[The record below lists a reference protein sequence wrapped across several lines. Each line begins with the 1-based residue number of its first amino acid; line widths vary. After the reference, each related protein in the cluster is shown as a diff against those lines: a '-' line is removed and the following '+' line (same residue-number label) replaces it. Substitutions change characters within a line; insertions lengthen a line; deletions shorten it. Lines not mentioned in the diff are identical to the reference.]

1 MLYLNQSNR
10 FEVLQEKLC
19 DKLASHPAPV
29 FTPLQVIVPSAAIKR
44 RLMLSIADRFG
55 VCANVSFAFLAQW
68 LWELVGKAAG
78 SEGKSPFSPDVLSWR
93 ILRVLGDDT
102 FVRAHPRLSAYL
114 DRCDDAM
121 RFELACRIATLFD
134 RYGVYRTQWLESWAK
149 GEMAD
154 IGTQEAAA
162 QADQAWQADLWARI
176 VGETGTDESGTI
188 TALLAMLI
196 SGDEKV
202 LGLLPER
209 LHLFCEPTVAPPY
222 IRILRELG
230 RHTDIELYVMNPCR
244 EYWFDIVDERRM
256 ARLESRDQVQH
267 HEILNPLLASWGKQC
282 SASLGLMMS
291 KLDAL
296 ETEDSDFV
304 NACRPDSDNPLLA
317 RIQDSMLDLQEW
329 EDASQ
334 SAYGTDDSLEIHVA
348 HSLTREI
355 EILHDQLLRRFAS
368 DDAPSPSDML
378 VVTPDLDTAAPMIDA
393 VFRHNGSGVQIPYV
407 ITGRRSNR
415 LNPVA
420 RALLDILA
428 LASSRCTASAVMD
441 VLMLPEV
448 GATFGF
454 DGDRTLLR
462 RWLDDAGICWALDGE
477 HKAAFD
483 VPSDEKHTFRDGMHR
498 LFLAYAL
505 PEGMQSPVAGRLPAG
520 HGLGLESAGLGQLWR
535 FIGAIDRLRH
545 DLDEMKTPQGWQQC
559 WLAILDTF
567 VTVTPALLDSDREVR
582 SRIADLCETMTFASD
597 TFAFSHVIAMTAL
610 EKALE
615 GAGQGSVP
623 AGVVVFAPM
632 HSLRNLPYDHIFAIG
647 LNDGAYPAD
656 NRPDEF
662 DLIALSPR
670 STDRTPRDTDKNVF
684 LDLLLSARKSLY
696 LSYTG
701 KSIRDD
707 SAKPPSI
714 LIDELLDVLSR
725 ALASSGK
732 KDDIDAARKRLMT
745 EHPLQPFSGRYF
757 DGSSGVTLSSF
768 RSDLCRALQN
778 RYEKTIETERHAD
791 DSSSVLAIDEG
802 DGDAP
807 VREAGEPFF
816 TGISAPDEAWREV
829 LLHELIR
836 FFSHPNRYLLRQ
848 RLDIRFPSPDE
859 ELPADEPLVPDR
871 SASRM
876 LADRILPMYLA
887 GQSDEAIRRA
897 SVAGNEFPAGR
908 IGSDCI
914 EGELKAM
921 SAFASTLSGDLAP
934 EILPPVTRTLDFT
947 IAEERWRLSG
957 SLTDLRPNGLVRY
970 RYRPKTHWACLPW
983 WIEHLFLNACTP
995 EVGTCLSVWHF
1006 TDKTLHIGPV
1016 KDAQALLSDLL
1027 KIYRRGLSQPLPFF
1041 PNTSWA
1047 FVESGG
1053 QMNKAREKWDTAYA
1067 GYEGESDDPY
1077 NRLAMRG
1084 NADPLAEEAF
1094 PDLARRVFGALV
1106 TYCKGENA

>member
-1 MLYLNQSNR
+1 M
-10 FEVLQEKLC
+10 
-19 DKLASHPAPV
+19 
-29 FTPLQVIVPSAAIKR
+29 
-44 RLMLSIADRFG
+44 
-55 VCANVSFAFLAQW
+55 
-68 LWELVGKAAG
+68 
-78 SEGKSPFSPDVLSWR
+78 
-93 ILRVLGDDT
+93 
-102 FVRAHPRLSAYL
+102 
-114 DRCDDAM
+114 
-121 RFELACRIATLFD
+121 
-134 RYGVYRTQWLESWAK
+134 
-149 GEMAD
+149 
-154 IGTQEAAA
+154 
-162 QADQAWQADLWARI
+162 
-176 VGETGTDESGTI
+176 
-188 TALLAMLI
+188 
-196 SGDEKV
+196 
-202 LGLLPER
+202 
-209 LHLFCEPTVAPPY
+209 
-222 IRILRELG
+222 
-230 RHTDIELYVMNPCR
+230 
-244 EYWFDIVDERRM
+244 
-256 ARLESRDQVQH
+256 
-267 HEILNPLLASWGKQC
+267 
-282 SASLGLMMS
+282 
-291 KLDAL
+291 
-296 ETEDSDFV
+296 
-304 NACRPDSDNPLLA
+304 
-317 RIQDSMLDLQEW
+317 
-329 EDASQ
+329 
-334 SAYGTDDSLEIHVA
+334 
-348 HSLTREI
+348 
-355 EILHDQLLRRFAS
+355 
-368 DDAPSPSDML
+368 
-378 VVTPDLDTAAPMIDA
+378 
-393 VFRHNGSGVQIPYV
+393 
-407 ITGRRSNR
+407 
-415 LNPVA
+415 A

-807 VREAGEPFF
+807 CARSGRTVFHRYFRAG
-816 TGISAPDEAWREV
+816 R
-829 LLHELIR
+829 
-836 FFSHPNRYLLRQ
+836 
-848 RLDIRFPSPDE
+848 
-859 ELPADEPLVPDR
+859 
-871 SASRM
+871 
-876 LADRILPMYLA
+876 
-887 GQSDEAIRRA
+887 
-897 SVAGNEFPAGR
+897 SVA
-908 IGSDCI
+908 
-914 EGELKAM
+914 
-921 SAFASTLSGDLAP
+921 
-934 EILPPVTRTLDFT
+934 
-947 IAEERWRLSG
+947 
-957 SLTDLRPNGLVRY
+957 
-970 RYRPKTHWACLPW
+970 
-983 WIEHLFLNACTP
+983 
-995 EVGTCLSVWHF
+995 
-1006 TDKTLHIGPV
+1006 
-1016 KDAQALLSDLL
+1016 
-1027 KIYRRGLSQPLPFF
+1027 RGV
-1041 PNTSWA
+1041 A
-1047 FVESGG
+1047 
-1053 QMNKAREKWDTAYA
+1053 A
-1067 GYEGESDDPY
+1067 
-1077 NRLAMRG
+1077 
-1084 NADPLAEEAF
+1084 
-1094 PDLARRVFGALV
+1094 
-1106 TYCKGENA
+1106 